1 MNEILINVQGIG
13 KKFCRNLKKS
23 LWYGLCDATNSLAG
37 KAADSRSD
45 ILRKDEFWAIEDV
58 SFKVRRGECLGL
70 VGKNG
75 AGKTTILKMLS
86 GLILPDHG
94 SIEMFGRVG
103 GLIALGAGFNPLL
116 TGRENVY
123 VNGAILGLPRREID
137 KRMDEI
143 VAFADIGSFMDAP
156 VQNYSSGMSV
166 RLGFAIAVV
175 LVKPDILLLDEV
187 LAVGDMGFMIKCL
200 NAVRELANK
209 CAVVFVSHNMQFV
222 SSFCSEVL
230 VLTQGKVHLHSL
242 SVAEGV
248 DAYLRLFPIPADA
261 SGSGGAEITKAK
273 IHHDG
278 ESDTTDI
285 AQGINAALD
294 FHLLISEGTMDTI
307 LNVYIMDQAQTPI
320 ICYPDVPHPLR
331 RNANGSCAAMLRL
344 PLGSLDLNAG
354 RYSFV
359 IGVAERIS
367 NRCLRREQGLA
378 PFQILADVMQWG
390 SIVRESSAE
399 ILAN

>member
-1 MNEILINVQGIG
+1 
-13 KKFCRNLKKS
+13 
-23 LWYGLCDATNSLAG
+23 
-37 KAADSRSD
+37 
-45 ILRKDEFWAIEDV
+45 
-58 SFKVRRGECLGL
+58 
-70 VGKNG
+70 
-75 AGKTTILKMLS
+75 
-86 GLILPDHG
+86 
-94 SIEMFGRVG
+94 
-103 GLIALGAGFNPLL
+103 
-116 TGRENVY
+116 
-123 VNGAILGLPRREID
+123 
-137 KRMDEI
+137 
-143 VAFADIGSFMDAP
+143 MDAP

-320 ICYPDVPHPLR
+320 ICYPDLTLLDEMLTARALPC
-331 RNANGSCAAMLRL
+331 CACH
-344 PLGSLDLNAG
+344 SE
-354 RYSFV
+354 V
-359 IGVAERIS
+359 
-367 NRCLRREQGLA
+367 
-378 PFQILADVMQWG
+378 
-390 SIVRESSAE
+390 SI
-399 ILAN
+399 